1 MIPGN
6 NSVEEKLINVADV
19 YDFMISQKWGKTLL
33 KSRNGVQWIFSVNEN
48 KQNKLHHIL
57 NDDDDEDDD
66 NDLYTRNPFTM
77 SKILYD
83 DNIN

>member
-1 MIPGN
+1 M
-6 NSVEEKLINVADV
+6 
-19 YDFMISQKWGKTLL
+19 
-33 KSRNGVQWIFSVNEN
+33 QWIFSVNEN

>member
-1 MIPGN
+1 M
-6 NSVEEKLINVADV
+6 
-19 YDFMISQKWGKTLL
+19 FMILWLVKNWGKTLL

-57 NDDDDEDDD
+57 NDYDDEDDD